1 MKASSSKYD
10 QISINHQ
17 EITAIL
23 EDQREKL
30 ISEIH
35 YLHSLMISCK
45 LGMDI
50 CVEKNNMR
58 IAIMIMLKQTYLASR
73 MKSVQFL
80 IKLNDDS
87 VYSSGVKLT
96 RKLQV
101 AKQMTNFIYKKRQ
114 ILDEDNIA
122 DFLASDP
129 EFVQAVSI
137 EINLR
142 NMDKIEAE
150 EQVLRIF
157 QEKKIYPNNVKRRKY
172 AKRTNIS
179 LKETNK
185 NSDS

>member
-1 MKASSSKYD
+1 
-10 QISINHQ
+10 
-17 EITAIL
+17 
-23 EDQREKL
+23 
-30 ISEIH
+30 
-35 YLHSLMISCK
+35 
-45 LGMDI
+45 
-50 CVEKNNMR
+50 
-58 IAIMIMLKQTYLASR
+58 
-73 MKSVQFL
+73 
-80 IKLNDDS
+80 
-87 VYSSGVKLT
+87 
-96 RKLQV
+96 
-101 AKQMTNFIYKKRQ
+101 MTNFIYKKRQ